1 MKRQNQQLKN
11 LKKSFGDKKVL
22 DENIGEQAI
31 KCCNDEKLMKR
42 LMVSS
47 LGECISLLDEI
58 DKSVNVINAL
68 IGTIYSK
75 DLEEYFRQVAKN
87 VRKAEK
93 EEKQRQE
100 QEKNNVDNDTK
111 IN

>member
-1 MKRQNQQLKN
+1 METKDNYTFN
-11 LKKSFGDKKVL
+11 NIDKKVL

-31 KCCNDEKLMKR
+31 RACNDEKLMKR

-68 IGTIYSK
+68 IGTIYAK
-75 DLEEYFRQVAKN
+75 DLEEYFRVVAKN

-100 QEKNNVDNDTK
+100 QEKKNIENVDN

>member
-1 MKRQNQQLKN
+1 MEKDNYTFN
-11 LKKSFGDKKVL
+11 NIDKKVL
-22 DENIGEQAI
+22 NENIGEEAI
-31 KCCNDEKLMKR
+31 KACNDEKLMKR
-42 LMVSS
+42 LLVST

-93 EEKQRQE
+93 EEKQRLE
-100 QEKNNVDNDTK
+100 EEKNNVDNATK
-111 IN
+111 IK

>member
-1 MKRQNQQLKN
+1 MEKDNYTFN
-11 LKKSFGDKKVL
+11 NIDKKVL
-22 DENIGEQAI
+22 NENIGEEAI
-31 KCCNDEKLMKR
+31 KACNDEKLMKR

-93 EEKQRQE
+93 EEKQRLE
-100 QEKNNVDNDTK
+100 EEKNNVDNATK

>member
-1 MKRQNQQLKN
+1 MEKDNYTFN
-11 LKKSFGDKKVL
+11 NIDKKVL
-22 DENIGEQAI
+22 DENIGEAAI

-100 QEKNNVDNDTK
+100 EEKNNVDNATK

>member
-1 MKRQNQQLKN
+1 MENKDTYTFNN
-11 LKKSFGDKKVL
+11 IDKKVL
-22 DENIGEQAI
+22 DENLGEDVI
-31 KCCNDEKLMKR
+31 KACNDEKLMKR

-68 IGTIYSK
+68 IGTIYQK
-75 DLEEYFRQVAKN
+75 DLEAFFGQVAKN
-87 VRKAEK
+87 VRKQEK
-93 EEKQRQE
+93 EEKARLQE
-100 QEKNNVDNDTK
+100 EKQNDIASDTK

>member
-1 MKRQNQQLKN
+1 MEKDNYTFN
-11 LKKSFGDKKVL
+11 NIDKKVL
-22 DENIGEQAI
+22 NENIGEEAI
-31 KCCNDEKLMKR
+31 KACNDEKLMKR

-93 EEKQRQE
+93 RRKTKTRRRKKQC
-100 QEKNNVDNDTK
+100 
-111 IN
+111 

>member
-1 MKRQNQQLKN
+1 MENNNKDTYTFNN
-11 LKKSFGDKKVL
+11 IDKKVL

-31 KCCNDEKLMKR
+31 KACNDEKLMKR

-58 DKSVNVINAL
+58 DKSVNTINAL
-68 IGTIYSK
+68 IGTIYQK
-75 DLEEYFRQVAKN
+75 DLEAFFNKVAKN
-87 VRKAEK
+87 VRKLEK
-93 EEKQRQE
+93 EEKERLE
-100 QEKNNVDNDTK
+100 QEKYIENVDN

>member
-1 MKRQNQQLKN
+1 MEKDNYTFN
-11 LKKSFGDKKVL
+11 NIDKKVL
-22 DENIGEQAI
+22 DENIGEEAI
-31 KCCNDEKLMKR
+31 KACNDEKLMKR
-42 LMVSS
+42 LIVSS

-100 QEKNNVDNDTK
+100 EEKNNVDNATK

>member
-1 MKRQNQQLKN
+1 MENKFEFKN
-11 LKKSFGDKKVL
+11 IDKKVL
-22 DENIGEQAI
+22 DENIGEEALKTI
-31 KCCNDEKLMKR
+31 NDEKLMKR

-47 LGECISLLDEI
+47 VAECITLLEEI

-75 DLEEYFRQVAKN
+75 DLEAFFNKVAKN
-87 VRKAEK
+87 VRQQEK
-93 EEKQRQE
+93 EEKARL
-100 QEKNNVDNDTK
+100 EKDKNIDNGNK

>member
-1 MKRQNQQLKN
+1 MENNEIKFNNIDKN
-11 LKKSFGDKKVL
+11 VL
-22 DENIGEQAI
+22 DENIGEEAL

-47 LGECISLLDEI
+47 LGEIISTLDSI

-75 DLEEYFRQVAKN
+75 DLEQFFNQVAKN
-87 VRKAEK
+87 VKKIEK
-93 EEKQRQE
+93 EEKAKQVNAE
-100 QEKNNVDNDTK
+100 QQKMVDNKTK